1 MALSVIESQ
10 EALLAAAQ
18 HDKSE
23 AAKLQRKYERSKRD
37 LADANEAL
45 AAERAQR
52 ETFVQSNFEPRRRLV
67 PLPDPP
73 YLSDGRNL
81 TFSEWQQKMTA
92 KLTVETQ
99 NFKDGDHQIEYVRSR
114 TSGRAQ
120 KLLEIYTRT
129 TGVFPHVTDVF
140 EQLREHLDDHNKEEH
155 MLNAYDELEHE
166 GLEMSDFLLKFLEYS
181 SYQTKS
187 DVQLIRECT
196 NKLNPRM
203 RRWAQNLD
211 KKMTVFSDFR
221 KRLIEVDDAHKADLS
236 RRSREQQKTQKAP
249 IRAITPKLTVVPT
262 GAPKLTVTKPTI
274 AFEPK
279 DRQQKMD

>member
-114 TSGRAQ
+114 TSGRA
-120 KLLEIYTRT
+120 
-129 TGVFPHVTDVF
+129 
-140 EQLREHLDDHNKEEH
+140 
-155 MLNAYDELEHE
+155 
-166 GLEMSDFLLKFLEYS
+166 
-181 SYQTKS
+181 
-187 DVQLIRECT
+187 
-196 NKLNPRM
+196 
-203 RRWAQNLD
+203 
-211 KKMTVFSDFR
+211 
-221 KRLIEVDDAHKADLS
+221 
-236 RRSREQQKTQKAP
+236 
-249 IRAITPKLTVVPT
+249 
-262 GAPKLTVTKPTI
+262 
-274 AFEPK
+274 
-279 DRQQKMD
+279 